1 MRLQS
6 AAIGRIAS
14 ACTPSWAAVTIF
26 LENHHHIAPCIRKM
40 QSQQD
45 YHGASQILR
54 YHSKMVS
61 QLHPLHGEV
70 LSCADS
76 GRPALGKIFHG
87 PHGSNH
93 GATSSTAGC
102 PSTRRCLCL
111 GPERYCGGPS
121 QCHNRRIRSKSAPTL
136 QSWWPHL
143 AVLDTARLLLLDAA
157 AECCSLHCLIDLT
170 MSLHILLGSGHRG
183 QAPLLSSEGP
193 LLGPATTRCQAGSCS
208 LSTRDSQRSRRVRA
222 LPWQKLLRCR
232 QH

>member
-1 MRLQS
+1 M
-6 AAIGRIAS
+6 GRHR
-14 ACTPSWAAVTIF
+14 F
-26 LENHHHIAPCIRKM
+26 L
-40 QSQQD
+40 D
-45 YHGASQILR
+45 TTLR
-54 YHSKMVS
+54 WCLNRVHYMEKCFHALTVGG
-61 QLHPLHGEV
+61 HT
-70 LSCADS
+70 
-76 GRPALGKIFHG
+76 LGKIFHG

-121 QCHNRRIRSKSAPTL
+121 QCHNGRIRSKSAPTL

-208 LSTRDSQRSRRVRA
+208 LSTRDSQRSSRVRA